1 MRTIAAS
8 LFLSLAACGGIA
20 EAPPAKDVL
29 PLKTLRLYESGV
41 GYFERS
47 GNLSSSST
55 MSLPVPAGHLD
66 DALKTLVVLS
76 KNGQS
81 NVQAVE
87 FPSSVGRAMARA
99 LAGLPEDADAPLAY
113 KDLLVSLRGANVAV
127 RARHSEIRGRVID
140 VVSDLPKKQADSDS
154 TSEDKAASKSASTT
168 SDVKPGDDFTLL
180 ILTEA
185 GAVERIRAPEIE
197 SVRALDPAFAT
208 RLDAALDAL
217 APHGAQDRALELLA
231 HSSGPITLGY
241 IAETPI
247 YRTTYRLVFDDE
259 GHAGALQGWALI
271 HNDTDEN
278 WHSVHVDL
286 VNGRPDS
293 FLFPLAAPRYERREL
308 VTPERQ
314 LSTVPQLLDKTPDGI
329 WGDNIDTIGLGD
341 VGTIGHGE
349 GGGGFGY
356 GSGHGSLSGNH
367 ASKEVVT
374 ESSALTV
381 GNLAGIADATG
392 VESGALFTYSLG
404 APIDLRAHN
413 SALLPFLNR
422 SVSVDEITWISDF
435 DASPR
440 AAAHLVNNTTQ
451 TLPPGPIAFFS
462 QGGFSGESKIDRLK
476 PGERR
481 FIDYGADLDLNV
493 ERKDI
498 VTVETP
504 KKASFENDTFKED
517 FLRTTDWKYEFE
529 NRSGRAKNVQA
540 SLPTISNATI
550 TGADKLDYDAE
561 NARPVAVFTIAPA
574 KKIEKPMRT
583 VEGLT
588 RQLGINQLSSVDLEK
603 LASALGA
610 DGAGV
615 LEVAHKQKDVEEA
628 KKKIDKANAQIAELE
643 KDLARW
649 RENLKAAGGGEKGA
663 APTTLVT
670 RVVQLEDKRDKLK
683 ASLEPLEADR
693 IARNAALRVALEKLP
708 KK

>member
-20 EAPPAKDVL
+20 EGPPARDVL

-47 GNLSSSST
+47 GELTSASS

-76 KNGQS
+76 KNGNS
-81 NVQAVE
+81 SVQAVE

-127 RARHSEIRGRVID
+127 KARHFEIRGRVID
-140 VVSDLPKKQADSDS
+140 VVSDLPQKQANSDS
-154 TSEDKAASKSASTT
+154 TTDDKAAAKIGAS
-168 SDVKPGDDFTLL
+168 SDAKPGDDFTLL
-180 ILTEA
+180 LLTET
-185 GAVERIRAPEIE
+185 GAVERVRAPEIE

-217 APHGAQDRALELLA
+217 APHGAQDRALEVLA

-247 YRTTYRLVFDDE
+247 YRTTYRLVFDSD

-293 FLFPLAAPRYERREL
+293 FLFPLAAPRYERRAL

-329 WGDNIDTIGLGD
+329 WGDNIDTVGLD
-341 VGTIGHGE
+341 SFGTLGHGE
-349 GGGGFGY
+349 GGGGYGY
-356 GSGHGSLSGNH
+356 GSGHGSLGGMHS
-367 ASKEVVT
+367 AKEVVT

-392 VESGALFTYSLG
+392 VEAGALFTYSLG

-413 SALLPFLNR
+413 SALLPFLSR
-422 SVSVDEITWISDF
+422 TVTVDEITWISDF

-451 TLPPGPIAFFS
+451 TLPPGPIAFFA

-481 FIDYGADLDLNV
+481 FIEYGADLDLNV

-498 VTVETP
+498 TVAEAP
-504 KKASFENDTFKED
+504 KKASFDNDTFKED

-550 TGADKLDYDAE
+550 TGADKLDYDSE
-561 NARPVAVFTIAPA
+561 NSRPVAVFTIAPA

-583 VEGLT
+583 VEGLS
-588 RQLGINQLSSVDLEK
+588 RQIGINQLSSVELEK
-603 LASALGA
+603 LATALGA
-610 DGAGV
+610 GGAGV
-615 LEVAHKQKDVEEA
+615 LDVAHKQKDVEDT
-628 KKKIDKANAQIAELE
+628 KKKIEKANEQIAESE

-649 RENLKAAGGGEKGA
+649 RENLKAAGGGEKGG
-663 APTTLVT
+663 APATLVT

-683 ASLEPLEADR
+683 ASLEPLQAELT
-693 IARNAALRVALEKLP
+693 ARTTALRASLVKLG
-708 KK
+708 K

>member
-20 EAPPAKDVL
+20 EGPPAKDVL

-47 GNLSSSST
+47 GDLSSSST

-66 DALKTLVVLS
+66 DALKTLVVLG
-76 KNGQS
+76 KNGKS

-127 RARHSEIRGRVID
+127 KAHRAEVRGRVID
-140 VVSDLPKKQADSDS
+140 VVSDSAKKQADSDS
-154 TSEDKAASKSASTT
+154 TSDDKTAAKSANATP
-168 SDVKPGDDFTLL
+168 DVKPGDDFTLL
-180 ILTEA
+180 ILTDA

-247 YRTTYRLVFDDE
+247 YRTTYRLVFESD

-278 WHSVHVDL
+278 WQSVHVDL

-341 VGTIGHGE
+341 VGTMGHGE
-349 GGGGFGY
+349 GGSGYGY
-356 GSGHGSLSGNH
+356 GSGHGRLVGTH
-367 ASKEVVT
+367 AMKEVVA

-413 SALLPFLNR
+413 SALLPFLSR
-422 SVSVDEITWISDF
+422 TVSVDEITWISDF
-435 DASPR
+435 DAPPR
-440 AAAHLVNNTTQ
+440 AAARLVNTTTQ

-462 QGGFSGESKIDRLK
+462 QVGF
-476 PGERR
+476 PGNRR
-481 FIDYGADLDLNV
+481 
-493 ERKDI
+493 
-498 VTVETP
+498 
-504 KKASFENDTFKED
+504 S
-517 FLRTTDWKYEFE
+517 TD
-529 NRSGRAKNVQA
+529 
-540 SLPTISNATI
+540 
-550 TGADKLDYDAE
+550 
-561 NARPVAVFTIAPA
+561 
-574 KKIEKPMRT
+574 
-583 VEGLT
+583 
-588 RQLGINQLSSVDLEK
+588 
-603 LASALGA
+603 
-610 DGAGV
+610 
-615 LEVAHKQKDVEEA
+615 
-628 KKKIDKANAQIAELE
+628 
-643 KDLARW
+643 
-649 RENLKAAGGGEKGA
+649 
-663 APTTLVT
+663 
-670 RVVQLEDKRDKLK
+670 
-683 ASLEPLEADR
+683 
-693 IARNAALRVALEKLP
+693 
-708 KK
+708 